1 MSKAPLWPV
10 VDSDQFLYGV
20 VRLFADRPDLP
31 QKILNTLARDK
42 GAGKPAAL
50 FDYLFVPAS
59 REAFGAENYFAGYR
73 VLRPEE
79 VDLAMGALDSSE
91 VVAGT
96 HKTSGRQEVRTL
108 PGKED
113 GS

>member
-42 GAGKPAAL
+42 GAADSCP
-50 FDYLFVPAS
+50 S
-59 REAFGAENYFAGYR
+59 R
-73 VLRPEE
+73 P
-79 VDLAMGALDSSE
+79 S
-91 VVAGT
+91 
-96 HKTSGRQEVRTL
+96 
-108 PGKED
+108 
-113 GS
+113 